1 VWVVRHWETI
11 AIVLTAYVLS
21 GIPLGLALSAYLRL
35 RRPAARTDESG
46 TAEASASPVTGR

>member
-1 VWVVRHWETI
+1 MWVVRHWETI